1 MIVLRGNDKYYY
13 TKYLPMHVRSRK
25 RLIPKEID
33 NDNDDDT
40 LNEIQKKKKNR
51 Q

>member
-1 MIVLRGNDKYYY
+1 MKGTV
-13 TKYLPMHVRSRK
+13 VRSRK

-40 LNEIQKKKKNR
+40 LNGIHNKKKE
-51 Q
+51 